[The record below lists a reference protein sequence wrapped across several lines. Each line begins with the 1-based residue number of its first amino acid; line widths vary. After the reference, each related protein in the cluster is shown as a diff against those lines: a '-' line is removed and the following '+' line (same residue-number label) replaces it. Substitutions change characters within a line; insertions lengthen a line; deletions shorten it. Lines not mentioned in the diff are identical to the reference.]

1 MKKSPKKTIKKK
13 ATINDLAG
21 TVGGLSLTVN
31 NLVQTV
37 DDLARMVAR
46 GFEETKAELR
56 VEFREGF
63 EKVNHRLDVHIAQTA
78 EGFENVDKR
87 FDALEAGTHRRI
99 TLVESTVA
107 GMMKREV
114 KK

>member
-1 MKKSPKKTIKKK
+1 MKKSPKKTTKKRM
-13 ATINDLAG
+13 TIEDLA
-21 TVGGLSLTVN
+21 L
-31 NLVQTV
+31 
-37 DDLARMVAR
+37 MVAR

-56 VEFREGF
+56 AEFREGF
-63 EKVNHRLDVHIAQTA
+63 EKVNQRFDTHIIQTA
-78 EGFENVDKR
+78 EGFEDAGKR
-87 FDALEAGTHRRI
+87 FDSLEAGTHRRI

>member
-1 MKKSPKKTIKKK
+1 MKKTPKKTTKKRM
-13 ATINDLAG
+13 TIE
-21 TVGGLSLTVN
+21 
-31 NLVQTV
+31 
-37 DDLARMVAR
+37 DLARMFAGEFSRVH
-46 GFEETKAELR
+46 EEFKDVRA
-56 VEFREGF
+56 EFREGF
-63 EKVNHRLDVHIAQTA
+63 EKVNQRLDVHIVQTA

-87 FDALEAGTHRRI
+87 FDALEAGAHRRI

>member
-1 MKKSPKKTIKKK
+1 MKKSPKKTTKKRM
-13 ATINDLAG
+13 TIE
-21 TVGGLSLTVN
+21 
-31 NLVQTV
+31 
-37 DDLARMVAR
+37 DLARMFANSFSELSGRVDGLQDEMRA
-46 GFEETKAELR
+46 GFKKSDDQ
-56 VEFREGF
+56 F

-78 EGFENVDKR
+78 QGFEDVDKR